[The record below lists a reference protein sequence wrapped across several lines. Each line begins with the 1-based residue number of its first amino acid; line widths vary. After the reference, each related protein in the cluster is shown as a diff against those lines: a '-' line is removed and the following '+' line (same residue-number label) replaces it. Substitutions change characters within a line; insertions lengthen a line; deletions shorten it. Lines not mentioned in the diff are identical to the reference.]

1 MDTFICGGLY
11 VTRTC
16 FLGEGEGGR
25 DVLDFDL
32 LGYDSYTRGMSADN
46 AAAVAAAAAAPA
58 AAAPAA
64 AAAAAYAAAAG
75 PSSTLA

>member
-32 LGYDSYTRGMSADN
+32 LGGDSNTREMSADDAAAAAAA
-46 AAAVAAAAAAPA
+46 AAAVAAAAVLLLLPLMLLLLLRH
-58 AAAPAA
+58 PH
-64 AAAAAYAAAAG
+64 
-75 PSSTLA
+75 

>member
-16 FLGEGEGGR
+16 FGGGGEGGR

-32 LGYDSYTRGMSADN
+32 LGGDSNTREMSADDAAAAA
-46 AAAVAAAAAAPA
+46 AAAVAAAAAPA
-58 AAAPAA
+58 AAV
-64 AAAAAYAAAAG
+64 AAAYAAAAA

>member
-16 FLGEGEGGR
+16 FLGRGEGGR

-32 LGYDSYTRGMSADN
+32 LGGDSNTREMSADD
-46 AAAVAAAAAAPA
+46 
-58 AAAPAA
+58 AA
-64 AAAAAYAAAAG
+64 AAAAAAAVVAAAPAALLLL
-75 PSSTLA
+75 PLMLLLLLRHPH

>member
-11 VTRTC
+11 ATRTC
-16 FLGEGEGGR
+16 FLGRGEGGR

-32 LGYDSYTRGMSADN
+32 LGGDSNTREMSADN
-46 AAAVAAAAAAPA
+46 AAAAAAAAAPA
-58 AAAPAA
+58 AAV
-64 AAAAAYAAAAG
+64 AAAYAAAAA

>member
-16 FLGEGEGGR
+16 FWGGGEGGR

-32 LGYDSYTRGMSADN
+32 LGGDSNTREMSADD
-46 AAAVAAAAAAPA
+46 AAAAAAAAPA
-58 AAAPAA
+58 ALLLLPLMLLLLLRH
-64 AAAAAYAAAAG
+64 
-75 PSSTLA
+75 PH

>member
-16 FLGEGEGGR
+16 FLGGGEGGR

-46 AAAVAAAAAAPA
+46 AAAAAAAAAPA

-64 AAAAAYAAAAG
+64 AAAAAYAAAAA

>member
-1 MDTFICGGLY
+1 MDTFIYGGLY

-16 FLGEGEGGR
+16 CLGGGEGGR

-32 LGYDSYTRGMSADN
+32 LGGDSNTREMSADN
-46 AAAVAAAAAAPA
+46 AAAAAAAAAPA

-64 AAAAAYAAAAG
+64 VAAAAYAAAAA

>member
-16 FLGEGEGGR
+16 FGGGGEGGR

-32 LGYDSYTRGMSADN
+32 LGGDSNTREMSADDAAAAAAAA
-46 AAAVAAAAAAPA
+46 AAAVAAAAVLLLLPLMLLLLLRH
-58 AAAPAA
+58 PH
-64 AAAAAYAAAAG
+64 
-75 PSSTLA
+75 

>member
-16 FLGEGEGGR
+16 FLGGGEGGR

-32 LGYDSYTRGMSADN
+32 LGGDSNTREMSADDAAAAGAAA
-46 AAAVAAAAAAPA
+46 AAAVAAAAVLLLLPLMLLLLLRH
-58 AAAPAA
+58 PH
-64 AAAAAYAAAAG
+64 
-75 PSSTLA
+75 

>member
-16 FLGEGEGGR
+16 FLGGGEGGR

-32 LGYDSYTRGMSADN
+32 LGGDSNTREMSADDAVAAAAAAA
-46 AAAVAAAAAAPA
+46 AAAVAAAAVLLLLPLMLLLLLRH
-58 AAAPAA
+58 PH
-64 AAAAAYAAAAG
+64 
-75 PSSTLA
+75 

>member
-16 FLGEGEGGR
+16 FLGRGEGGR

-32 LGYDSYTRGMSADN
+32 LGGDSNTREMSADDAAAAAAAA
-46 AAAVAAAAAAPA
+46 AAAVAAAAVLLLLPLMLLLLLRH
-58 AAAPAA
+58 PH
-64 AAAAAYAAAAG
+64 
-75 PSSTLA
+75 